1 MERDSCDESRF
12 LYSLGLPLTRF
23 PFKATM
29 LVPFSIVRYAIRRTV
44 ASTRQTARR
53 LVCHQWTTK
62 MFETLTDRLHG
73 VFQSLSRRGKL
84 RPEDV
89 DNALGEIRLALLE
102 ADVHYQVVKDFLE
115 TVREEALG
123 EEVSRAL
130 NPAQQV
136 VQILNLELIKTLGE
150 PASLTLVGEKPR
162 AIMLVGLQGSG
173 KTTTAAKLARWLR
186 SYGERVW
193 MVAADPRRPAAAEQL
208 KVLGDEIS
216 VPVFFDAELSPPD
229 LCLVGKTEAFKGG
242 ASVVILDTAGRSQLD
257 KPMMDELREIRDAI
271 NPVEILLVADAMT
284 GQEAIR
290 IAQGFQ
296 EPLGLTGM
304 ILTKMDG
311 DARGGAAI
319 SMRVVTGVP
328 IKFIGTGEARDAL
341 ETFDPQR
348 LASRILGM
356 GDLRGLFEKAES
368 TLDIEQAGQQTA
380 RLLEGEFT
388 LEDFA
393 QQLAM
398 MRNMGPLGKLLEM
411 LPAGL
416 GGAAMQVEGDVAE
429 RQLIRTQA
437 IIQSMTLDE
446 RRKPELLNASRK
458 RRIASGS
465 GTTVQEVNQLIKQFR
480 QMRRMF
486 KKAGKRGLAGLPFNL
501 R

>member
-1 MERDSCDESRF
+1 
-12 LYSLGLPLTRF
+12 
-23 PFKATM
+23 
-29 LVPFSIVRYAIRRTV
+29 
-44 ASTRQTARR
+44 
-53 LVCHQWTTK
+53 
-62 MFETLTDRLHG
+62 MFETLTERLHS
-73 VFQSLSRRGKL
+73 VFRNLSRRGKL
-84 RPEDV
+84 RPSDV
-89 DNALGEIRLALLE
+89 DSALQEIRLALLE
-102 ADVHYQVVKDFLE
+102 ADVHYQVVKGFLE

-123 EEVSRAL
+123 EDVSRSL

-136 VQILNLELIKTLGE
+136 VGILNRELITTLGE
-150 PASLTLVGEKPR
+150 PAPLTLVGEKPR

-186 SYGERVW
+186 GRGERVW

-216 VPVFFDAELSPPD
+216 VPVFFDPDLTPPN

-257 KPMMDELREIRDAI
+257 HPMMDELGEIRDAI
-271 NPVEILLVADAMT
+271 DPVEILLVADAMT
-284 GQEAIR
+284 GQEALR

-304 ILTKMDG
+304 ILSKMDG

-319 SMRVVTGVP
+319 SMRVITGVP

-341 ETFDPQR
+341 EAFDPNR

-356 GDLRGLFEKAES
+356 GDLSGLFERAES
-368 TLDIEQAGQQTA
+368 SLDIEQASQQAA

-393 QQLAM
+393 EQLAM
-398 MRNMGPLGKLLEM
+398 MRGMGPLGKLLEM
-411 LPAGL
+411 LPSGL
-416 GGAAMQVEGDVAE
+416 GGAALQVDGDVAE

-437 IIQSMTLDE
+437 IIQSMTFNE

-458 RRIASGS
+458 RRVASGS
-465 GTTVQEVNQLIKQFR
+465 GTTVQEVNQLLRQFK

-486 KKAGKRGLAGLPFNL
+486 KKAGKRGLTGLPFKL
-501 R
+501 G

>member
-1 MERDSCDESRF
+1 
-12 LYSLGLPLTRF
+12 
-23 PFKATM
+23 M
-29 LVPFSIVRYAIRRTV
+29 LVPFSMVRYANRRPV
-44 ASTRQTARR
+44 ASTRQTVRR
-53 LVCHQWTTK
+53 LVCHEWSLK
-62 MFETLTDRLHG
+62 MFETLTERLHG
-73 VFQSLSRRGKL
+73 VFQNLSRRGKL
-84 RPEDV
+84 RPADV
-89 DNALGEIRLALLE
+89 DSALGEIRLALLE
-102 ADVHYQVVKDFLE
+102 ADVHYQVAKGFLE

-136 VQILNLELIKTLGE
+136 VGILNRELITTLGE

-186 SYGERVW
+186 SRGERVW

-208 KVLGDEIS
+208 KVLGDEIG
-216 VPVFFDAELSPPD
+216 VPVFFDPDLSPPD

-242 ASVVILDTAGRSQLD
+242 ASVLILDTAGRSQLD
-257 KPMMDELREIRDAI
+257 QPMMDELREIRDAI

-284 GQEAIR
+284 GQEALR

-304 ILTKMDG
+304 ILSKMDG

-341 ETFDPQR
+341 EVFDPNR

-368 TLDIEQAGQQTA
+368 SLNIEQASQQTA

-393 QQLAM
+393 EQLSM
-398 MRNMGPLGKLLEM
+398 MRNMGPLVKLLEM

-416 GGAAMQVEGDVAE
+416 GGAALQVEGDVAE
-429 RQLIRTQA
+429 RQLVRTQA

-458 RRIASGS
+458 RRIATGS
-465 GTTVQEVNQLIKQFR
+465 GTTVQEVNQLLRQFK

-486 KKAGKRGLAGLPFNL
+486 KKVGKRGLTGLPFKL
-501 R
+501 H

>member
-1 MERDSCDESRF
+1 
-12 LYSLGLPLTRF
+12 
-23 PFKATM
+23 
-29 LVPFSIVRYAIRRTV
+29 
-44 ASTRQTARR
+44 
-53 LVCHQWTTK
+53 
-62 MFETLTDRLHG
+62 MFETLTERLHN
-73 VFQSLSRRGKL
+73 VFSNLSRRGKL

-89 DNALGEIRLALLE
+89 DGALQEIRLALLE

-123 EEVSRAL
+123 VEVSRSL

-136 VQILNLELIKTLGE
+136 VGIINRELINTLGE
-150 PASLTLVGEKPR
+150 PAPLTLVGEKPR

-186 SYGERVW
+186 GRGERVW
-193 MVAADPRRPAAAEQL
+193 MVAADPRRPAAADQL

-216 VPVFFDAELSPPD
+216 VPVFFDPDLSPPN
-229 LCLVGKTEAFKGG
+229 LCLDGKTEAFKGG

-257 KPMMDELREIRDAI
+257 KPMMDELRDIRDAI
-271 NPVEILLVADAMT
+271 DPVEILLVADAMT
-284 GQEAIR
+284 GQEALR

-304 ILTKMDG
+304 ILSKMDG

-341 ETFDPQR
+341 EAFDPNR

-368 TLDIEQAGQQTA
+368 SLDIEQASQQTA

-393 QQLAM
+393 EQLAM
-398 MRNMGPLGKLLEM
+398 MRGMGPLGKLLEM

-416 GGAAMQVEGDVAE
+416 GGAALQVDGDVAE

-437 IIQSMTLDE
+437 IIQSMTLNE

-465 GTTVQEVNQLIKQFR
+465 GTTVQEVNQLLRQFK

-486 KKAGKRGLAGLPFNL
+486 KKAGKRGLTGLPFKL

>member
-1 MERDSCDESRF
+1 
-12 LYSLGLPLTRF
+12 
-23 PFKATM
+23 
-29 LVPFSIVRYAIRRTV
+29 
-44 ASTRQTARR
+44 
-53 LVCHQWTTK
+53 
-62 MFETLTDRLHG
+62 MFETLTESLHN
-73 VFQSLSRRGKL
+73 VFRNLGRRGKL
-84 RPEDV
+84 RPADV
-89 DNALGEIRLALLE
+89 DSALGEIRLALLE
-102 ADVHYQVVKDFLE
+102 ADVHYQVVKGFLE
-115 TVREEALG
+115 IVREGALG
-123 EEVSRAL
+123 EDVSRSL

-136 VQILNLELIKTLGE
+136 VGILNRELITTLGE
-150 PASLTLVGEKPR
+150 PAPLTLVGEKPR

-186 SYGERVW
+186 GRGERVW

-216 VPVFFDAELSPPD
+216 VPVFFDPDLSPPN
-229 LCLVGKTEAFKGG
+229 LCVVGKTEAFKGG

-257 KPMMDELREIRDAI
+257 QPMMDELRDIRDAI
-271 NPVEILLVADAMT
+271 DPVEILLVADAMT
-284 GQEAIR
+284 GQEALR

-304 ILTKMDG
+304 ILSKMDG

-341 ETFDPQR
+341 EAFDPNR

-356 GDLRGLFEKAES
+356 GDLRGLFERAETS
-368 TLDIEQAGQQTA
+368 LDIEQASQQTA

-393 QQLAM
+393 EQLAM
-398 MRNMGPLGKLLEM
+398 MRGMGPLGKLLEM

-416 GGAAMQVEGDVAE
+416 GGAALQVDGDIAE

-437 IIQSMTLDE
+437 IIQSMTLNE

-465 GTTVQEVNQLIKQFR
+465 GTTVQEVNQLLRQFK

-486 KKAGKRGLAGLPFNL
+486 KKAGKRGLTGLPFKL

>member
-1 MERDSCDESRF
+1 
-12 LYSLGLPLTRF
+12 
-23 PFKATM
+23 
-29 LVPFSIVRYAIRRTV
+29 
-44 ASTRQTARR
+44 
-53 LVCHQWTTK
+53 
-62 MFETLTDRLHG
+62 MFETLTERLQG
-73 VFQSLSRRGKL
+73 VFRNLSRRGKL
-84 RPEDV
+84 RPADV
-89 DNALGEIRLALLE
+89 DTALQEIRLALLE

-115 TVREEALG
+115 TVREESLG
-123 EEVSRAL
+123 EDISRSL

-136 VQILNLELIKTLGE
+136 VGILNRELIVTLGE
-150 PASLTLVGEKPR
+150 PAPLTLVGEKPR

-186 SYGERVW
+186 GHGERVW

-208 KVLGDEIS
+208 KVLGDEIG
-216 VPVFFDAELSPPD
+216 VPVFFDPKLSPPN
-229 LCLVGKTEAFKGG
+229 LCEAGKEEASKGG

-257 KPMMDELREIRDAI
+257 QPMMEELRDIRDAI
-271 NPVEILLVADAMT
+271 HPVEVLLVADAMT
-284 GQEAIR
+284 GQEALR

-304 ILTKMDG
+304 ILSKMDG

-341 ETFDPQR
+341 ETFDPNR

-356 GDLRGLFEKAES
+356 GDLRGLYEKAEGS
-368 TLDIEQAGQQTA
+368 FDMDQAGQQAA
-380 RLLEGEFT
+380 RLLQGEFT
-388 LEDFA
+388 LEDFLE
-393 QQLAM
+393 QLAM
-398 MRNMGPLGKLLEM
+398 MRRMGPLGKLLEM
-411 LPAGL
+411 FPTGF
-416 GGAAMQVEGDVAE
+416 GGANLQVDGNVAE

-437 IIQSMTLDE
+437 IIQSMTSDE
-446 RRKPELLNASRK
+446 RRRPDLLNASRK

-465 GTTVQEVNQLIKQFR
+465 GTTVQEVNQLLRQYK

-486 KKAGKRGLAGLPFNL
+486 KKAGKRGMTGLPFKL

>member
-1 MERDSCDESRF
+1 
-12 LYSLGLPLTRF
+12 
-23 PFKATM
+23 
-29 LVPFSIVRYAIRRTV
+29 
-44 ASTRQTARR
+44 
-53 LVCHQWTTK
+53 
-62 MFETLTDRLHG
+62 MFESLTERLHS
-73 VFQSLSRRGKL
+73 VFRNLSRRGKL
-84 RPEDV
+84 RPADV
-89 DNALGEIRLALLE
+89 DNALQEIRLALLE
-102 ADVHYQVVKDFLE
+102 ADVHYQVVKGFLE
-115 TVREEALG
+115 TVREEALS
-123 EEVSRAL
+123 EDVSRSL

-136 VQILNLELIKTLGE
+136 VGIINHELITTLGE
-150 PASLTLVGEKPR
+150 PAPLTLVGEKPR

-186 SYGERVW
+186 GRGERVW

-216 VPVFFDAELSPPD
+216 VPVFFDPDLSPPN

-257 KPMMDELREIRDAI
+257 QPMMNELREIRDAI

-284 GQEAIR
+284 GQEALR

-304 ILTKMDG
+304 ILSKMDG

-341 ETFDPQR
+341 EAFDPNR

-356 GDLRGLFEKAES
+356 GDLRGLFERAES
-368 TLDIEQAGQQTA
+368 SLDIEQASQQTA

-393 QQLAM
+393 EQLAM
-398 MRNMGPLGKLLEM
+398 MRGMGPLGKLLEM
-411 LPAGL
+411 LPTGL
-416 GGAAMQVEGDVAE
+416 GGAALQVNGDVAE

-437 IIQSMTLDE
+437 IIQSMTLNE
-446 RRKPELLNASRK
+446 RRRPELLNASRK

-465 GTTVQEVNQLIKQFR
+465 GTTVQEVNQLLRQFK

-486 KKAGKRGLAGLPFNL
+486 KKAGKRGLTGLPFKL